1 MTNNIQ
7 RKIVKIDAS
16 DQTVGRLSTKIAFIL
31 RGKDKPEWQPH
42 IDSGDIVEVIN
53 ADKLRFTGK
62 KLIQRE
68 YYHHSGH
75 PGGLKTKKMSM
86 VFAKNPGELIQRSV
100 REMLPANRLRNNML
114 KRLIIK

>member
-1 MTNNIQ
+1 MANNIQ

-42 IDSGDIVEVIN
+42 IDSGDIVEIYN
-53 ADKLRFTGK
+53 ADKMRFTGK

-68 YYHHSGH
+68 YHHHSGH
-75 PGGLKTKKMSM
+75 PGGLKSKKMSM
-86 VFAKNPGELIQRSV
+86 VFAKNPGELIERSV